1 MYILK
6 VYLRPTKKVVLLPE
20 IGLLNFFYHFHD
32 RIAECV
38 SEYIFLISKQ
48 NKKTI
53 ATTNNY
59 KTKSKE
65 TEEEKIMSMENVT
78 DLTGYDDIVCEYALC
93 TFNLLDR
100 DINFSRLFI

>member
-53 ATTNNY
+53 STTTTTRQ
-59 KTKSKE
+59 KAKKL
-65 TEEEKIMSMENVT
+65 KKKK
-78 DLTGYDDIVCEYALC
+78 
-93 TFNLLDR
+93 
-100 DINFSRLFI
+100 